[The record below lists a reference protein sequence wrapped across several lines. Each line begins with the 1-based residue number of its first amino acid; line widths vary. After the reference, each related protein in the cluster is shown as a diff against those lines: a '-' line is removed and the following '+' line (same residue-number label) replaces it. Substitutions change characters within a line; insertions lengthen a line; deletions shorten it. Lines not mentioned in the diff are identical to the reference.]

1 VRRGGR
7 AARRKSSVV
16 VGTTGPGE
24 CEMAFGTTE
33 RADVESLGPMGA
45 GLGRANVEIDA
56 DFFVVGCVDAAI
68 NDFGPEAFPIGK
80 FLLGG
85 GVMEKGMSPFGAE
98 DAGSR
103 GREPAPAGLKG
114 PALSVITSGFV

>member
-1 VRRGGR
+1 MRRGGR

-24 CEMAFGTTE
+24 CKVAFGTTE
-33 RADVESLGPMGA
+33 RADVESLSPMGA
-45 GLGRANVEIDA
+45 GSGGADVEIDA
-56 DFFVVGCVDAAI
+56 DFFVVRRVDAAVD
-68 NDFGPEAFPIGK
+68 DFGPEAFPIGK

-85 GVMEKGMSPFGAE
+85 RVMEKGMSLFGAE